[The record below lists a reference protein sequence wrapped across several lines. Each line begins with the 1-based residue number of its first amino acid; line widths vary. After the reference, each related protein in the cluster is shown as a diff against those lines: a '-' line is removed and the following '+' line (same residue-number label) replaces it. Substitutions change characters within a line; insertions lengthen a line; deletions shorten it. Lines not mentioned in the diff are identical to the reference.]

1 MLPWSLG
8 WSAVVPIFPRAQKW
22 LLYYP
27 TQLDPELPGGS
38 SQAFSPGPPLPVLSW
53 LPLWAGYLFLPKPVL
68 EPVLCRKE
76 DKTKDVPQIPIRGH
90 TAPQPVLH
98 LLPSSVLLRKPSEA

>member
-8 WSAVVPIFPRAQKW
+8 WSAVVPIFPRAQKR

-27 TQLDPELPGGS
+27 TQLGPKLPEGS
-38 SQAFSPGPPLPVLSW
+38 SQAFSWPPTSYSFLA
-53 LPLWAGYLFLPKPVL
+53 PLWAGYFFLPKP

-76 DKTKDVPQIPIRGH
+76 DKTKDVPQIPIGGH
-90 TAPQPVLH
+90 TAPQSVLH
-98 LLPSSVLLRKPSEA
+98 LLPSSVLLGKPSEA